1 MLNLEAVAKKYENK
15 TAVAALNLRVERG
28 EFYALLGPNG
38 AGKTTTLKMI
48 AGLLLPDSG
57 SIQIG
62 GHDITQ
68 QPESAK
74 RLLAY
79 LPDEPLLYGRL
90 RPMEYLEFVAG
101 LWGIAP
107 RTAEARAR
115 KLLEDLA
122 LWESRGQYCEALS
135 RGMQQKLVL
144 AGALIHEPQLLILD
158 EPLTGLDVAAS
169 RQIKDLLQD
178 MTRHGMTVLFTT
190 HILEVAERLA
200 TRIGLIQQGR
210 LIAEGTL
217 ESLQQRYGLQGRS
230 LEDVFLMATD
240 LQSIDSPGVDSQAI
254 ESP

>member
-68 QPESAK
+68 HPEAAK

-107 RTAEARAR
+107 RAAETRAR
-115 KLLEDLA
+115 KLLEELA
-122 LWESRGQYCEALS
+122 LWDLRTQYCEALS

-217 ESLQQRYGLQGRS
+217 ESLQQHYGLQGRS

-240 LQSIDSPGVDSQAI
+240 LRGMDSQWTHQQ
-254 ESP
+254 